1 MGTLILRR
9 LLALIPLLFIVSL
22 AVFSLTLLLPGDPA
36 IALAGG
42 DAASPEAIEQV
53 RNELGLDD
61 PFPVRYGRWVAGAL
75 RFDFGNSLEN
85 GRSVSDEIRARFPV
99 TFGIALAAVAVT
111 LLIGVPAGILGGL
124 RPGSWMDR
132 VGVLTASLGIAVPS
146 FWLAMLLVA
155 ALAVQLG
162 WLPAIGYRGFTESPI
177 DWLRHVLMPAVALGT
192 AGAASLAR
200 QLRAALVDVLG
211 TSYVRTAWAKGARPR
226 RVIAVH
232 ALRNAAL
239 PAVTIL
245 GLQFSALLGGTVII
259 EQIFGI
265 PGLGTYALRA
275 IISND
280 LPVIQGV
287 TIVFVLVRVLFN
299 LLVDLSYGLLDPRIR
314 LT

>member
-1 MGTLILRR
+1 MGALILRR
-9 LLALIPLLFIVSL
+9 LLALVPLLLLVSL

-36 IALAGG
+36 ITLAGG
-42 DAASPEAIEQV
+42 DGASPEAIERV
-53 RNELGLDD
+53 RQELGLDD
-61 PFPVRYGRWVAGAL
+61 PFPVRYGRWLAGAL

-85 GRSVSDEIRARFPV
+85 GKPVADDIRTRLPV
-99 TFGIALAAVAVT
+99 TFGIALSALAVT
-111 LLIGVPAGILGGL
+111 LLIGVPAGILGGV

-132 VGVLTASLGIAVPS
+132 AGVLTASLGIALPG
-146 FWLAMLLVA
+146 FWLAMLLVGVFA
-155 ALAVQLG
+155 VRLA
-162 WLPAIGYRGFTESPI
+162 WLPAIGYRGFAESPT
-177 DWLRHVLMPAVALGT
+177 DWFRHVVLPALALGT

-200 QLRAALVDVLG
+200 QLRAALVDVLD
-211 TSYVRTAWAKGARPR
+211 TPYVRTAWAKGARPR

-239 PAVTIL
+239 PAITIL

-259 EQIFGI
+259 EQIFGL

-275 IISND
+275 ILSND

-287 TIVFVLVRVLFN
+287 TIVYVLVHVLFN

>member
-1 MGTLILRR
+1 MGAVILRR
-9 LLALIPLLFIVSL
+9 LLALVPLLLLVSL

-42 DAASPEAIEQV
+42 EGASPEAIEQV
-53 RNELGLDD
+53 RRELGLDD
-61 PFPVRYGRWVAGAL
+61 PFPVRYGRWLSGAL
-75 RFDFGNSLEN
+75 RFEFGNSLEN
-85 GRSVSDEIRARFPV
+85 GKPVSDDLRARLPV
-99 TFGIALAAVAVT
+99 TFGIALAALAVT

-132 VGVLTASLGIAVPS
+132 LGLLVASLGIALPG

-155 ALAVQLG
+155 VFAVALT
-162 WLPAIGYRGFTESPI
+162 WLPAIGYRGFSESPV
-177 DWLRHVLMPAVALGT
+177 DWFRHVLMPAIALGT

-211 TSYVRTAWAKGARPR
+211 TSYVRTAWAKGARAR

-280 LPVIQGV
+280 IPVIQGV
-287 TIVFVLVRVLFN
+287 TIVYVLVHVLFN
-299 LLVDLSYGLLDPRIR
+299 LVVDLSYGLLDPRIR

>member
-1 MGTLILRR
+1 VGALILRR
-9 LLALIPLLFIVSL
+9 LLALVPLLFAVSL
-22 AVFSLTLLLPGDPA
+22 AVFSLILLLPGDPA
-36 IALAGG
+36 ITLAGG
-42 DAASPEAIEQV
+42 DGASPEAIEKI
-53 RNELGLDD
+53 RRELGFDD
-61 PFPVRYGRWVAGAL
+61 PFPVRYGRWLAGAL

-85 GRSVSDEIRARFPV
+85 GKPVSDEIRARFPV

-111 LLIGVPAGILGGL
+111 LLVGVPAGILGGV

-132 VGVLTASLGIAVPS
+132 AGVLTASLGIAVPS

-155 ALAVQLG
+155 VFAVQLT
-162 WLPAIGYRGFTESPI
+162 WLPAIGYRSFAASPV
-177 DWLRHVLMPAVALGT
+177 DWLCHVLMPAVALGT

-211 TSYVRTAWAKGARPR
+211 SSYVRTAWAKGAGAR

-275 IISND
+275 ILSND
-280 LPVIQGV
+280 LPVIQAV

>member
-1 MGTLILRR
+1 MGALILHR
-9 LLALIPLLFIVSL
+9 LAALVPLLFAVSL

-36 IALAGG
+36 ITLAGG
-42 DAASPEAIEQV
+42 DGASPEAIEKI
-53 RNELGLDD
+53 RREFGFDD
-61 PFPVRYGRWVAGAL
+61 PFPVRYGRWLVDAL

-85 GRSVSDEIRARFPV
+85 GKPVSDAIRARFPV
-99 TFGIALAAVAVT
+99 TFGIALAAVGVT
-111 LLIGVPAGILGGL
+111 LLIGVPAGILGGV

-132 VGVLTASLGIAVPS
+132 AGVLTASLGIAMPS

-155 ALAVQLG
+155 VFAVHLG

-177 DWLRHVLMPAVALGT
+177 DWLRHILMPALALGT

-211 TSYVRTAWAKGARPR
+211 TSYVRTAWAKGAVAR

-239 PAVTIL
+239 PAITIL

-280 LPVIQGV
+280 LPVIQAV

>member
-1 MGTLILRR
+1 MGALILRR
-9 LLALIPLLFIVSL
+9 MLALVPLLLLVSL

-36 IALAGG
+36 ITLAGG
-42 DAASPEAIEQV
+42 DGASPEAIERV
-53 RNELGLDD
+53 RQELGLDD
-61 PFPVRYGRWVAGAL
+61 PFPVRYGRWLGSAL
-75 RFDFGNSLEN
+75 RFDFGKSLEN
-85 GRSVSDEIRARFPV
+85 GKPVADDIRARLPV
-99 TFGIALAAVAVT
+99 TFGIALSALAVS
-111 LLIGVPAGILGGL
+111 LLIGVPAGILGGV

-132 VGVLTASLGIAVPS
+132 VGVLTASLGIALPG
-146 FWLAMLLVA
+146 FWLAMLLVGVFA
-155 ALAVQLG
+155 VRLA
-162 WLPAIGYRGFTESPI
+162 WLPAIGYRSFTESPT
-177 DWLRHVLMPAVALGT
+177 DWFRHVVLPALALGT

-200 QLRAALVDVLG
+200 QLRAALVDVLDAP
-211 TSYVRTAWAKGARPR
+211 YVRTAWAKGARPR

-239 PAVTIL
+239 PAITIL

-275 IISND
+275 ILSND

-287 TIVFVLVRVLFN
+287 TIVYVLVHVLFN
-299 LLVDLSYGLLDPRIR
+299 LVVDLSYGLLDPRIR

>member
-1 MGTLILRR
+1 
-9 LLALIPLLFIVSL
+9 
-22 AVFSLTLLLPGDPA
+22 
-36 IALAGG
+36 
-42 DAASPEAIEQV
+42 
-53 RNELGLDD
+53 
-61 PFPVRYGRWVAGAL
+61 
-75 RFDFGNSLEN
+75 
-85 GRSVSDEIRARFPV
+85 
-99 TFGIALAAVAVT
+99 
-111 LLIGVPAGILGGL
+111 
-124 RPGSWMDR
+124 
-132 VGVLTASLGIAVPS
+132 
-146 FWLAMLLVA
+146 
-155 ALAVQLG
+155 
-162 WLPAIGYRGFTESPI
+162 
-177 DWLRHVLMPAVALGT
+177 MPALALGT

-211 TSYVRTAWAKGARPR
+211 TSYVRTAWAKGAVAR

-239 PAVTIL
+239 PAITIL

-280 LPVIQGV
+280 LPVIQAV